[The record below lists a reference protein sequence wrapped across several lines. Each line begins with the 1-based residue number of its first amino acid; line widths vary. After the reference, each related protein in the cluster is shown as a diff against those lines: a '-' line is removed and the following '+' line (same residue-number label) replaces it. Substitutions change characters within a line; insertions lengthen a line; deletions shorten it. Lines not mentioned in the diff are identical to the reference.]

1 MNGAPGP
8 RAAYAATASHEE
20 GSTTAWIPPAQVR
33 LRRVLPYF
41 HGRPGDRSQGYSGG
55 YPLCRADRRRGRHD
69 RRLVA
74 TGAELVLLPWALLL
88 AELMARVVGLKLT
101 QPR

>member
-20 GSTTAWIPPAQVR
+20 GSITAWIILIVFGLFEAVW
-33 LRRVLPYF
+33 VTAMS
-41 HGRPGDRSQGYSGG
+41 RSEGFTR